1 MKRIILA
8 LTMVLALGGS
18 GIAAQ
23 SLEEA
28 EGLESF
34 FSREY
39 TTGSSATAA
48 QVSSADSTPQPME
61 SEVEYK
67 RVTVAGLTFESDEAA
82 ENYLG
87 EMRSAIEAQTE
98 QSDDEQDAEI
108 QDLDIDNDGFLA
120 VMNVPNTGVNTVV
133 LFVDGNTMFLVDVA
147 HPDRD
152 TANTTATD
160 VAEFVADAD
169 IETDEVTFNED
180 GTSTGGVFD
189 RMPTGDDDVVGDF
202 TTIMDREVFVAGE

>member
-1 MKRIILA
+1 
-8 LTMVLALGGS
+8 
-18 GIAAQ
+18 
-23 SLEEA
+23 
-28 EGLESF
+28 
-34 FSREY
+34 
-39 TTGSSATAA
+39 
-48 QVSSADSTPQPME
+48 ME

-87 EMRSAIEAQTE
+87 EMCSAIEAQTE

-133 LFVDGNTMFLVDVA
+133 LFVDGNTMFLVDVT

-189 RMPTGDDDVVGDF
+189 RMPTGDDDIVGDF